1 ALCPAQRSA
10 MIYLLD
16 DSRDTALP
24 RVVERAR
31 AVEGVD
37 LVIWWDGDRVRIG
50 GERGELSFAPGDE
63 LADVRG
69 RRWSLDGE
77 LDTLLA
83 HVEDGVLHCDN
94 YPDAL
99 ARVWAAMSCPTS
111 GDVLLSAEPAY
122 EFPDWGNRAHVRGGS
137 HGSLHRVDSLGAL
150 LFCGVAAPAQR
161 AGGNWSIADVA
172 PMVIAHFGAA

>member
-1 ALCPAQRSA
+1 
-10 MIYLLD
+10 MWLD
-16 DSRDTALP
+16 
-24 RVVERAR
+24 E
-31 AVEGVD
+31 
-37 LVIWWDGDRVRIG
+37 DRVRIA

-63 LADVRG
+63 VADLRG
-69 RRWSLDGE
+69 RRWSVEGE

-83 HVEDGVLHCDN
+83 HLEDGVFVCEY

-99 ARVWAAMSCPTS
+99 ARVWAATSCPTS

-150 LFCGVAAPAQR
+150 LFCGVDVPAER
-161 AGGNWSIADVA
+161 AEGNWSIADLA
-172 PMVIAHFGAA
+172 PMVLAHFDAA